1 MKVEK
6 NRTGRAVRRV
16 LIEGVVRD
24 QHEFLTDL
32 SVPQTLTA
40 RVPGLLIGYVCRSA
54 APAKFV
60 CRSGVDCDES
70 KRIHAMIVR
79 TTKFLG

>member
-16 LIEGVVRD
+16 LIEGIVRD
-24 QHEFLTDL
+24 QYEFLSDL
-32 SVPQTLTA
+32 RVAQALAA
-40 RVPGLLIGYVCRSA
+40 RVPGLLVSHVGWPA
-54 APAKFV
+54 APAKSV

-70 KRIHAMIVR
+70 KRVHATIVR
-79 TTKFLG
+79 TAKSLG